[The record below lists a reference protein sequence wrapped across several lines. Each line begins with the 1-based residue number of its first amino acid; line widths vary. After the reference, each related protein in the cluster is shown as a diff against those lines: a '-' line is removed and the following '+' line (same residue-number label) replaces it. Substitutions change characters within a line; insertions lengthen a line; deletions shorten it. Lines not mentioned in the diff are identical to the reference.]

1 MKHLSFYARI
11 GKHVFRC
18 VTYRKEGEEVKRTYI
33 ATQNQKVVFL
43 LSHLWP
49 ACVSFAVNL
58 FGELEEK
65 KKKKE
70 TLKTIMN
77 CGEISSLHH
86 FFIIILKGIFSSY
99 HVSVC
104 WISIPLISV
113 WHIAFVTFQCHSVVS
128 RGRCCCYSFCCWQLT
143 PNQMNSITETKYV
156 LLLTNS
162 KHQTT

>member
-65 KKKKE
+65 KEKGDTQDNNE
-70 TLKTIMN
+70 LWWDQLFA
-77 CGEISSLHH
+77 SLFYHH
-86 FFIIILKGIFSSY
+86 S
-99 HVSVC
+99 
-104 WISIPLISV
+104 
-113 WHIAFVTFQCHSVVS
+113 
-128 RGRCCCYSFCCWQLT
+128 
-143 PNQMNSITETKYV
+143 
-156 LLLTNS
+156 
-162 KHQTT
+162 